1 MVDRIPAALV
11 LVGQLFPQTVDV
23 TTATLKRQVAQHVI
37 EGAVLHHQD
46 DDVVDLL
53 KVGPIGLLHHDTSGS
68 YHSRSLPSCPMTAAN
83 TAGSRCH
90 LATSTERCPRSRPP
104 IDSSRQVA

>member
-1 MVDRIPAALV
+1 VVGIFGDDRSAEMVDRIPAALV
-11 LVGQLFPQTVDV
+11 LVGQLFPQTADV

-46 DDVVDLL
+46 HDVVDLL
-53 KVGPIGLLHHDTSGS
+53 KVGPTGLLRHDTSRS
-68 YHSRSLPSCPMTAAN
+68 CHSRSLPNCPMTAAHTAN

-90 LATSTERCPRSRPP
+90 LATSTE
-104 IDSSRQVA
+104 

>member
-23 TTATLKRQVAQHVI
+23 PTATLKRQVAQHVV

-46 DDVVDLL
+46 HDVVDLL
-53 KVGPIGLLHHDTSGS
+53 KVGPTGLRRHDTSRS
-68 YHSRSLPSCPMTAAN
+68 CHSRSLPNCPMTAAN
-83 TAGSRCH
+83 TADTSCH
-90 LATSTERCPRSRPP
+90 LATSTE
-104 IDSSRQVA
+104 